1 MRMRESRH
9 IQTLLEHPEDV
20 QVVQFLEQTSRK
32 MEPRG
37 NAGVQRQDKILQM
50 ISRGRQTLVGLISRN
65 SHMRRRQGF
74 KCAKQM
80 LPGKK
85 QSNLKVEN
93 LCFIWWISEN
103 FKSRRQLLRLL

>member
-85 QSNLKVEN
+85 KSNLKVEN